1 MITGKNTVVHFRA
14 TFSRIFILFSYF
26 ITLPIIFQAYVIIIK
41 KNIQNG
47 TKIKSAVTIQQSKID
62 NNLAELMSSLN
73 QNECKKCKQA
83 SSPILMNSLSAR
95 NVYCFALCVN
105 LSSLTQ
111 PVSNYHENAALPE
124 IKPDKLTQVKFNNRS
139 ENVQNVRADKSDN
152 QQKQADNSQIIRI
165 RVPSNWIQLVL
176 HNT

>member
-1 MITGKNTVVHFRA
+1 LLFLLHPVILYYSALEKIFEPSFYY
-14 TFSRIFILFSYF
+14 FSSLRHYY
-26 ITLPIIFQAYVIIIK
+26 QK

-47 TKIKSAVTIQQSKID
+47 TKIKSAATIQQSKID

-73 QNECKKCKQA
+73 QNECEKCKQA
-83 SSPILMNSLSAR
+83 SSPTLMNSLSAR

-124 IKPDKLTQVKFNNRS
+124 IKPDKLTQVKFNNRL
-139 ENVQNVRADKSDN
+139 ENVQNLRADN
-152 QQKQADNSQIIRI
+152 RKQADTT
-165 RVPSNWIQLVL
+165 L
-176 HNT
+176 TDY